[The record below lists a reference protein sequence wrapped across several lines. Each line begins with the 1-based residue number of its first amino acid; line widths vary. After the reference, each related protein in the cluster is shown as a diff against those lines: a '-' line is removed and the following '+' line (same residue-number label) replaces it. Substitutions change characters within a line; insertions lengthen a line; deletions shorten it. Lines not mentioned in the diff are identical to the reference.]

1 MNRHRSLLA
10 SAEEAR
16 HLAEQS
22 LSEVTPSRRDFSLYI
37 ATQKQELAIVARIA
51 PGDAPEM
58 AAMADVVRHA
68 RACDDAEVA
77 ALAVVTGAEGFSTDD
92 MAAIAAAITAP
103 VLRDDFIIHPAQL
116 YHARLRGADAGVLP
130 LADIDDNTAMAL
142 ITVAQSLHMAIV
154 VELLGGAE
162 VERAVHLQHVILG
175 LRCTDDAG
183 ELDVRRTCELARR
196 LPRHRTSI
204 ALAEIHS
211 AEEYEALQGV
221 CDAVIV
227 GRALRGDVGQAL
239 QVITGH

>member
-1 MNRHRSLLA
+1 MNRQRSLSA
-10 SAEEAR
+10 SAEEVR
-16 HLAEQS
+16 RLAEQS

-51 PGDAPEM
+51 PADASIE
-58 AAMADVVRHA
+58 DVVRYA

-77 ALAVVTGAEGFSTDD
+77 ALAVATGAEGFSMDH

-130 LADIDDNTAMAL
+130 LTDLDDETATAL
-142 ITVAQSLHMAIV
+142 ITVAQSLHMAVV
-154 VELLGGAE
+154 VEVLGGAE
-162 VERAVHLQHVILG
+162 VERALRLPHVILG

-183 ELDVRRTCELARR
+183 ELNVQRTCELARR

-204 ALAEIHS
+204 ALAEIRS
-211 AEEYEALQGV
+211 AAEYEALQGV

-227 GRALRGDVGQAL
+227 GRALMSGDVGAAL
-239 QVITGH
+239 RMITGH